1 MTEQL
6 YQTDSYVRDFQA
18 RVTAVEGQAVALGD
32 YRGRPVLLVFL
43 RHLG

>member
-1 MTEQL
+1 MTATLGAAAPEFQL
-6 YQTDSYVRDFQA
+6 PTLD
-18 RVTAVEGQAVALGD
+18 GALMTLSE

>member
-1 MTEQL
+1 MPKIKPGDLAPDLTL
-6 YQTDSYVRDFQA
+6 T
-18 RVTAVEGQAVALGD
+18 TLEGQSVALRD

>member
-1 MTEQL
+1 MAQL
-6 YQTDSYVRDFQA
+6 KPGDLAPNFTLN
-18 RVTAVEGQAVALGD
+18 TLGGQPMALGD